1 MDEETVEQWAQLYIF
16 RGVLEDIK
24 GKDAVRKLGDIRDAL
39 PDQMKNIVERL
50 SVMDDAID
58 SLPIDV
64 RDLARLRDKDFRAFV
79 RDQIERQMGL
89 LIPAIDELKELLV
102 PSHLD
107 EDFGREELKSMLN

>member
-1 MDEETVEQWAQLYIF
+1 ML
-16 RGVLEDIK
+16 
-24 GKDAVRKLGDIRDAL
+24 
-39 PDQMKNIVERL
+39 
-50 SVMDDAID
+50 
-58 SLPIDV
+58 
-64 RDLARLRDKDFRAFV
+64 KDFRAFV